1 MLSAAMLLRFSLD
14 APEAANDIERAVAA
28 VLLQGFRTADIA
40 ERQSSATV
48 VGTQAM
54 GDAVIAALSD

>member
-1 MLSAAMLLRFSLD
+1 MLRFSLD

-28 VLLQGFRTADIA
+28 VLLNGFRTADIA
-40 ERQSSATV
+40 EPQSSASV

-54 GDAVIAALSD
+54 GDAVIAALTD

>member
-1 MLSAAMLLRFSLD
+1 MLFRS
-14 APEAANDIERAVAA
+14 ANDIEAAVAA
-28 VLLQGFRTADIA
+28 TLLKGFRAADIA

-54 GDAVIAALSD
+54 GDAVIAALTD